1 MRVGLCQLRDIRKPF
16 VDRLLEERA
25 RGGAFA
31 GFHDFVRRT
40 DPRLVDLRA
49 LIRSGSLDSVADGC
63 TRPQLFFRFLNIAK
77 EDGLGLVQPVPSLV
91 GDYAGRVKLADE
103 VRTLGIVVSR
113 HPLSLFRGRIEGI
126 ARRHGLDP
134 VISSADIPCYRGR
147 RVWIPGILVTG
158 KEVSTKGRE
167 PMIFV
172 SFEDETSIFETVLF
186 PDAFRRYY
194 PLLDDG
200 WAFLVHGRVDEDYG
214 AMSIGVERLVRV
226 SRGSG
231 AGAGQTGG
239 DAARET
245 VAGFVA
251 PDRPPVF
258 AWWSG
263 EGSDGEGTAG
273 EGAAG
278 EYAGWAAAERLGLA
292 AGS

>member
-1 MRVGLCQLRDIRKPF
+1 M
-16 VDRLLEERA
+16 
-25 RGGAFA
+25 
-31 GFHDFVRRT
+31 RRT

-91 GDYAGRVKLADE
+91 GDYPARTKLADE
-103 VRTLGIVVSR
+103 VRTLGMVVSR
-113 HPLSLFRGRIEGI
+113 HPLTLFRGRIERI
-126 ARRHGLDP
+126 ARTHGLGP
-134 VISSADIPCYRGR
+134 VITSADIPRYKGR

-158 KEVSTKGRE
+158 KEVVTKGRE

-172 SFEDETSIFETVLF
+172 SFEDEHAIFETVLF
-186 PDAFRRYY
+186 PDAFRRYF
-194 PLLDDG
+194 PMLDDG

-214 AMSIGVERLVRV
+214 ALSIGVERLVKV
-226 SRGSG
+226 SRDSGAAAGDAAG
-231 AGAGQTGG
+231 AGAGAGVPSRAAAGG
-239 DAARET
+239 AAD
-245 VAGFVA
+245 VAA

-263 EGSDGEGTAG
+263 HGGDGGGEDGEGDGG
-273 EGAAG
+273 EGG
-278 EYAGWAAAERLGLA
+278 RGWDAERLGLA

>member
-1 MRVGLCQLRDIRKPF
+1 
-16 VDRLLEERA
+16 
-25 RGGAFA
+25 
-31 GFHDFVRRT
+31 VRRT

-91 GDYAGRVKLADE
+91 GDYAGRVKPRRRGAHA
-103 VRTLGIVVSR
+103 RIVVSR

-134 VISSADIPCYRGR
+134 VISSADIPRYRGR

-172 SFEDETSIFETVLF
+172 SFEDENLDLRDRAL

-194 PLLDDG
+194 PC
-200 WAFLVHGRVDEDYG
+200 WTTAGR
-214 AMSIGVERLVRV
+214 S
-226 SRGSG
+226 SC
-231 AGAGQTGG
+231 TGG
-239 DAARET
+239 STRT
-245 VAGFVA
+245 TA
-251 PDRPPVF
+251 PCRS
-258 AWWSG
+258 AWSG
-263 EGSDGEGTAG
+263 
-273 EGAAG
+273 
-278 EYAGWAAAERLGLA
+278 W
-292 AGS
+292 